1 MAATLSAKTFAPPK
15 MVSRDSGQLVAI
27 CQVICGNS
35 PLPGVALFCELVH
48 PIAIPATV
56 AAIAP

>member
-1 MAATLSAKTFAPPK
+1 M
-15 MVSRDSGQLVAI
+15 AI
-27 CQVICGNS
+27 CQVIFGS
-35 PLPGVALFCELVH
+35 SVLLEVAWFWDLLH